1 MPSPTI
7 GTMNMKK
14 FVIEQKINYA
24 LTPLLNHSIDNYN
37 ENGII
42 LEESLINKSRD
53 TINLNVPLRLPS
65 IVKSIDSS
73 IELQHDD
80 YIDNL
85 RPPNPLN
92 TAGSLR
98 SSSNTR
104 NEQDKGTKSKSQV
117 PGRKS
122 NLVRKQQKEF
132 ITLDFEDAMLS
143 KYIQKIYKKQK

>member
-1 MPSPTI
+1 MPSPTT
-7 GTMNMKK
+7 GVMNMKK

-24 LTPLLNHSIDNYN
+24 LSPLLNHSIDKYS

-42 LEESLINKSRD
+42 SEEPLMNQSRD
-53 TINLNVPLRLPS
+53 TIKLNVPLRLPS
-65 IVKSIDSS
+65 IVKSIDST
-73 IELQHDD
+73 IEAQNDD
-80 YIDNL
+80 YMDNL
-85 RPPNPLN
+85 RPPNHLN

-104 NEQDKGTKSKSQV
+104 NEQVKATKSKSLV

-122 NLVRKQQKEF
+122 NLVKKQQKDF